1 MTKKT
6 QNLFKKACKAL
17 GYDPEKVLPDVS
29 MFPEHHRKSLI
40 AYAMLVIIIEHIQ
53 KAHNWT
59 ADYNNPDQLKYWT
72 WHWVKASK
80 GKPAGFGFSSS
91 GYDYVNSS
99 ALVAS
104 RLCFPSYEL
113 EREYAPQLEELYL
126 DYKLMT

>member
-29 MFPEHHRKSLI
+29 MFPEHHRKSLT
-40 AYAMLVIIIEHIQ
+40 AYAMLVIIIEHVQ

-59 ADYNNPDQLKYWT
+59 PDYHEGNNKYWT
-72 WHWVKASK
+72 WHWVKASEK
-80 GKPAGFGFSSS
+80 KPAGFGFSYSFFDFDHS
-91 GYDYVNSS
+91 L
-99 ALVAS
+99 AHVAS

-126 DYKLMT
+126 EYKLMT